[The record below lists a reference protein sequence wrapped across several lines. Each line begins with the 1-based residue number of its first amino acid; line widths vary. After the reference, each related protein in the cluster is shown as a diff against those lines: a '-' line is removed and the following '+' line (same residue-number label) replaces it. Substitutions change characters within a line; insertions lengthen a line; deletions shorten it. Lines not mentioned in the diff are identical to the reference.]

1 MKFFIQADGGARGNP
16 GPAGSGAVV
25 KDEQG
30 KVVAEIAEF
39 LGHATNNVAEYTA
52 LVRGLE
58 AVAEE
63 VGAQAKETDVVV
75 EMDSKLAIEQMK
87 GAWKI
92 KHPNMKILAAKAG
105 ALCTGFRS
113 VSFTHIPREK
123 NAHADMLANRAMDQ
137 GMGRSLR

>member
-25 KDEQG
+25 KDEKG
-30 KVVAEIAEF
+30 EVIAEIAEF

-58 AVAEE
+58 AVREN
-63 VGAQAKETDVVV
+63 VGDDAVDTDVSV

-87 GAWKI
+87 GVWKI
-92 KHPNMKILAAKAG
+92 KHPNMKVLAAEAA
-105 ALCTGFRS
+105 ALCRSFRS
-113 VSFTHIPREK
+113 VSFAHIPREK
-123 NAHADMLANRAMDQ
+123 NKHADMLANRAMDQ
-137 GMGRSLR
+137 GMGIS